1 MAEIFR
7 WGFCS
12 SPPLKYSFGYLNKA
26 GPEFVLVLQVDV
38 DEVSLADLSGDR
50 VQLAVVSGNDGQK
63 TGELVVDE
71 VVVVDA
77 VVEGVQDQAVE
88 ESALVLGLAD
98 HEGDLVEATLHE
110 QVLGGVGQY
119 VAVDGGGEPPREGV
133 EHLKRRII

>member
-38 DEVSLADLSGDR
+38 DKVSLADLSGDR

-88 ESALVLGLAD
+88 ESALVFGLTD
-98 HEGDLVEATLHE
+98 DEGNLVEAALNE
-110 QVLGGVGQY
+110 EILGRVGQD
-119 VAVDGGGEPPREGV
+119 VAVDGGGEPAGERE
-133 EHLKRRII
+133 EHLP

>member
-88 ESALVLGLAD
+88 ESALVFGLTD
-98 HEGDLVEATLHE
+98 DEGNLVEAALNE
-110 QVLGGVGQY
+110 EILGRVGQD
-119 VAVDGGGEPPREGV
+119 VAVDGGGEPAGERE
-133 EHLKRRII
+133 EHLP